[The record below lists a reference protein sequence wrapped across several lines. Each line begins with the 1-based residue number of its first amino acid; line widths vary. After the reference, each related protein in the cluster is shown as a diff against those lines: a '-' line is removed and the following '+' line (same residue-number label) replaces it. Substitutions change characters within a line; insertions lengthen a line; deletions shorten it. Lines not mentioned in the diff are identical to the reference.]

1 MSDSSIAR
9 EHIRELGRFWWVPAA
24 LGGLSL
30 LVGVIVL
37 IKPSNSLGTLAV
49 IAGLFVLFDGIAQL
63 VSSLSRYTENRGLTA
78 LLGVLNLV
86 IGILLIR
93 HPIAGVTAVALF
105 IGIWLVV
112 AGTLRLVLA
121 FEIDDGRRGWHM
133 IVAVVEVIAGV
144 VIVASPGIGFAT
156 LALLVGFAFIVNGA
170 SMLLLG
176 LAMRTA
182 AREAARPRRRP
193 TAAR

>member
-1 MSDSSIAR
+1 MSESSISR
-9 EHIRELGRFWWVPAA
+9 ERVRELGRFWWVPVLLGA
-24 LGGLSL
+24 LSFLA
-30 LVGVIVL
+30 GVIVL
-37 IKPSNSLGTLAV
+37 IKPSNSLATLAV
-49 IAGLFVLFDGIAQL
+49 IVGLFVLLDGIVEL

-78 LLGVLNLV
+78 LLGILNLIV
-86 IGILLIR
+86 GILLIR
-93 HPIAGVTAVALF
+93 HPTSAVTVIALF

-121 FEIDDGRRGWHM
+121 FEIEDGRRGWHM
-133 IVAVVEVIAGV
+133 VVAVVEIIAGI

-176 LAMRTA
+176 LAMHTASREAGRPPRRTA
-182 AREAARPRRRP
+182 ARR
-193 TAAR
+193 

>member
-37 IKPSNSLGTLAV
+37 IKPSNSLATLAV
-49 IAGLFVLFDGIAQL
+49 IAGLFVLFDGIAQV
-63 VSSLSRYTENRGLTA
+63 VSSLSRYTENRSLTA
-78 LLGVLNLV
+78 LLGVLNLIV
-86 IGILLIR
+86 GILLIR
-93 HPIAGVTAVALF
+93 HPIAGVTAIALL

-121 FEIDDGRRGWHM
+121 FEIDDGR
-133 IVAVVEVIAGV
+133 
-144 VIVASPGIGFAT
+144 
-156 LALLVGFAFIVNGA
+156 
-170 SMLLLG
+170 
-176 LAMRTA
+176 
-182 AREAARPRRRP
+182 
-193 TAAR
+193 